1 MVQNWALAHLST
13 CKAAANRSN
22 VHVSGKNNKIL
33 LIPQTM
39 QGILTRGE
47 SKGERKKHKNKN
59 KNQHE
64 MEINFDQDIKLF
76 WHFSGD

>member
-1 MVQNWALAHLST
+1 
-13 CKAAANRSN
+13 
-22 VHVSGKNNKIL
+22 
-33 LIPQTM
+33 M